1 MKKEIKI
8 AILASGAGSNANA
21 LASFFKNHTFIRVEI
36 IICNVIGAGVFEVA
50 KAHNIDAL
58 WIPNGELSTKLLGTL
73 VERKIDFI
81 VLAGFLRKIPSD
93 VTGRYVHRII
103 NIHPALLPKFGG
115 KGMYGGHVHNAVI
128 ANRELESGIT
138 IHLVNDFYDEGEILF
153 QAKCAVD
160 ADDTPSSLAA
170 KIHRL
175 EHEHFAPEVEKWII
189 KNK

>member
-1 MKKEIKI
+1 
-8 AILASGAGSNANA
+8 
-21 LASFFKNHTFIRVEI
+21 
-36 IICNVIGAGVFEVA
+36 
-50 KAHNIDAL
+50 
-58 WIPNGELSTKLLGTL
+58 LLGTL
-73 VERKIDFI
+73 VDRKIDFI

-93 VTGRYVHRII
+93 VTERFAHRII

-128 ANRELESGIT
+128 QNRELESGIT

-160 ADDTPSSLAA
+160 KDDTPSSLAA

-189 KNK
+189 KNI